1 MFSKHKIVEKLYKR
15 PNDIRVK
22 RTELRGNMLTSRQS
36 VMLIASKH
44 LTEERRSKKKEE
56 EKAGWKVGRD
66 KRLMMEINFK
76 SITSEYQTE
85 IHILRCLPYLSKELQ
100 HHR

>member
-44 LTEERRSKKKEE
+44 LTKERRNKKK
-56 EKAGWKVGRD
+56 KTKKQGR
-66 KRLMMEINFK
+66 N
-76 SITSEYQTE
+76 
-85 IHILRCLPYLSKELQ
+85 
-100 HHR
+100 

>member
-44 LTEERRSKKKEE
+44 LTEERRSKKKRGR
-56 EKAGWKVGRD
+56 KSRVGSR
-66 KRLMMEINFK
+66 KRQETDDGN
-76 SITSEYQTE
+76 
-85 IHILRCLPYLSKELQ
+85 
-100 HHR
+100 